1 MGFLKDLASVAAPIA
16 GTFLGG
22 PLGGAIGGMIGGS
35 LGGGA
40 KQSGTQTSTTQQQL
54 DPRLQQLLYGT
65 EGGTGGLLQKL
76 TEQANQ
82 PGQGAGFSD
91 FNRGIG
97 DYIGGYGV
105 DTFRRNQQMAQNLQ
119 EQRNSAPQVGWS
131 GDSSGIKAPAQN
143 SLNLKPAFQNFIYGN
158 SAENPYLLKS
168 LQAGVDL
175 GNAGYRSN
183 VESLTDTLQRQIL
196 PDIRGGAIASGQ
208 YGGSRQGIAEGNA
221 ISDFTKQLTN
231 TNLQQSLGQTQG
243 ILGAQ
248 SDTFN
253 RGQDRALSAAQG
265 LSGQQYNV
273 ASQNEQIA
281 MANADRNLRRDMA
294 NQSAVLQTNQQNDAR
309 NIAGTGLS
317 SSLLG
322 QAVGYGTAGNNADLD
337 RLTRVTGSL
346 APYTGAGGTTTNS
359 QPLYENKGAGILGG
373 AAAGLGLYNQFSNL
387 FGGSTVSGIKT
398 GQGSYGGGPAGTYY
412 DGHGWVPIG

>member
-1 MGFLKDLASVAAPIA
+1 MTWGAVAGA
-16 GTFLGG
+16 
-22 PLGGAIGGMIGGS
+22 AIGVGGS
-35 LGGGA
+35 MLSARNQRKAAQAGSEQ
-40 KQSGTQTSTTQQQL
+40 KQEI
-54 DPRLQQLLYGT
+54 DPRLQAILYG
-65 EGGTGGLLQKL
+65 EGNGGGLLQQL
-76 TEQANQ
+76 AAQANQ

-119 EQRNSAPQVGWS
+119 EGRNAAPQVGWS
-131 GDSSGIKAPAQN
+131 GDSSGIKAPGQN
-143 SLNLKPAFQNFIYGN
+143 SLNLKPAFQDFIYGN
-158 SAENPYLLKS
+158 SAENPYLLNS
-168 LQAGVDL
+168 LKAGVDL

-183 VESLTDTLQRQIL
+183 VASLTDTLQRQIL
-196 PDIRGGAIASGQ
+196 PGIRGGAIASGQ

-221 ISDFTKQLTN
+221 ISDFTKQLSN

-253 RGQDRALSAAQG
+253 RGQDRALSALQN
-265 LSGQQYNV
+265 LSGQQYGV

-294 NQSAVLQTNQQNDAR
+294 NQGAVLQTNQQNDAR

-322 QAVGYGTAGNNADLD
+322 QAVGFGNQANNATLD
-337 RLTRVTGSL
+337 RLGRVTGSL
-346 APYTGAGGTTTNS
+346 APFTNAGGTTTNS
-359 QPLYENKGAGILGG
+359 QPLYQNQGANILGG
-373 AAAGLGLYNQFSNL
+373 AAAGLGLYNQFSGL
-387 FGGSTVSGIKT
+387 FGGNTVSGVRT
-398 GQGSYGGGPAGTYY
+398 GQGSYGGGPSGTYY
-412 DGHGWVPIG
+412 DGHSWVPIGQ